1 MTRFL
6 QRAGGSCT
14 PIGRKHSLGVVS
26 ALRLRRVCKT
36 TRSRYC
42 SPAGGKPCHLR
53 VRVLIEAARN
63 QLREGLLADG
73 LVEEA
78 GELATAS
85 GAAK

>member
-1 MTRFL
+1 MSQVET
-6 QRAGGSCT
+6 AVDS
-14 PIGRKHSLGVVS
+14 SVVS
-26 ALRLRRVCKT
+26 VYPDHGSAEAALRR
-36 TRSRYC
+36 
-42 SPAGGKPCHLR
+42 
-53 VRVLIEAARN
+53 LIEAARN

>member
-1 MTRFL
+1 MPSPL
-6 QRAGGSCT
+6 EA
-14 PIGRKHSLGVVS
+14 SL
-26 ALRLRRVCKT
+26 
-36 TRSRYC
+36 
-42 SPAGGKPCHLR
+42 SPQES
-53 VRVLIEAARN
+53 LIEAARN